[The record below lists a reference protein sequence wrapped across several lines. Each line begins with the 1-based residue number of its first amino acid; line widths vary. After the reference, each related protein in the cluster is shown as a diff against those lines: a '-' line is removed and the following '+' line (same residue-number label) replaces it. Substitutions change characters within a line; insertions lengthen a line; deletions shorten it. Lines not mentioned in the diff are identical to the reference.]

1 MIKPVYA
8 GDDNVISAFKIYGG
22 GFGHGIGMSQNAVR
36 KMSETMSYEEILKFF
51 YKGVEIKNVAAWLC
65 KQQHFLMSFIFV
77 VNLFFAGNTEGFKYF
92 LFYKGIEFCTKEK
105 DDYAYIHPDK
115 QKHKGCKASVCI
127 WILHY
132 IGNV

>member
-1 MIKPVYA
+1 
-8 GDDNVISAFKIYGG
+8 
-22 GFGHGIGMSQNAVR
+22 
-36 KMSETMSYEEILKFF
+36 MSETMSYEEILKFF

-77 VNLFFAGNTEGFKYF
+77 VNLFFADNTEGFKYF

-115 QKHKGCKASVCI
+115 QKHKGYKASVCI

>member
-1 MIKPVYA
+1 MFA
-8 GDDNVISAFKIYGG
+8 ETLSAFKIYGG

-115 QKHKGCKASVCI
+115 
-127 WILHY
+127 
-132 IGNV
+132 